1 MPLTLIVGCMFS
13 GKTTEML
20 RQVDRLAAIKK
31 KVLIVHSVVDTRI
44 KNSRVHTH
52 AETSRTSKQ
61 YKHIKEI
68 PFDEYDAVAIDEGQF
83 FPDIMDIIP
92 YLDNTIVM
100 ISALNGT
107 AEKKNFGK
115 IHELMP
121 HADDIIFK
129 KAYCGMCVDTISPA
143 PFTKRLAQQHGNTID
158 IGASDKYIAVCRKCY
173 NLNFPM

>member
-20 RQVDRLAAIKK
+20 RQVDRLAAINK
-31 KVLIVHSVVDTRI
+31 KVLIAHSVVDTRI

-61 YKHIKEI
+61 YKNIRDI

-92 YLDNTIVM
+92 YLDSTIVM

-115 IHELMP
+115 IHELIP

-129 KAYCGMCVDTISPA
+129 KAYCGVCMDIKPA
-143 PFTKRLAQQHGNTID
+143 PFTKRLALQHGNTID
-158 IGASDKYIAVCRKCY
+158 IGASDKYVAVCRKCY
-173 NLNFPM
+173 EGCIV